1 MTYKKNDINNIHVI
15 LLIKT
20 FQTLYKRYFNPV
32 NINNISKLYFT
43 T

>member
-1 MTYKKNDINNIHVI
+1 MTYKKNDINNII

-32 NINNISKLYFT
+32 NIINISKLYFT